1 MFTRSAIKPGEDRK
15 AGWLELFYDLAVV
28 AALGVSNDAFIE
40 HPSFETAYFSLLAL
54 AALFSVWLLTTLI
67 HNRFAIDGIIYRILL
82 LLQMSGILLTAIS
95 VGEGS
100 AIDWR
105 GGLISLGFVFLT
117 IGGMYGL
124 ARIQIGRPVQ
134 GLKVSIISTALG
146 ALICFAGVLLSKE
159 TLLYVFAL
167 ALIVTMAPILIS
179 FLRNVSH
186 DYPLHPDHLRERL
199 GLLFLIAIG
208 ESLIH
213 LVGVLT
219 EATAGSDYRFF
230 FLVVLFDLALATAY
244 FEGVFS
250 KRRTAHPRLWRG
262 TVFAHF
268 ILILGVTAIADE
280 MAIFASTD
288 PGSTEAANAGVFA
301 VAIGLLLIGL
311 TLLEVIT
318 NNRMVNLTWAQ
329 AALAA
334 AVMAFGLYQIRNGDT
349 QSRIGILLL
358 SIAFITWLVMRV
370 AISRRALE
378 LADRGN

>member
-1 MFTRSAIKPGEDRK
+1 MFTRSAIRPGEDRK
-15 AGWLELFYDLAVV
+15 AGWLELFYDLSVV
-28 AALGVSNDAFIE
+28 AALGASNDAFIQN
-40 HPSFETAYFSLLAL
+40 PSAETASFALLAL
-54 AALFSVWLLTTLI
+54 GALFSVWLLTTLI

-95 VGEGS
+95 AGEGDS
-100 AIDWR
+100 IGWQ

-117 IGGMYGL
+117 IGGMYAL

-146 ALICFAGVLLSKE
+146 ALICFAGVFLSKE
-159 TLLYVFAL
+159 TLLYIFAL

-179 FLRNVSH
+179 FLRNASQ

-219 EATAGSDYRFF
+219 ETTAGSDYRFF
-230 FLVVLFDLALATAY
+230 FLVILFDLALATAY

-268 ILILGVTAIADE
+268 ILILGVTAAADE

-288 PGSTEAANAGVFA
+288 PGTTEAANAGVFA

-318 NNRMVNLTWAQ
+318 NNRIVNLTWVQ

-349 QSRIGILLL
+349 QSRMGILLL
-358 SIAFITWLVMRV
+358 SIAFIIWSVMRV
-370 AISRRALE
+370 AISRRSLE
-378 LADRGN
+378 LADRSN

>member
-28 AALGVSNDAFIE
+28 AALGASNEAFTQQ
-40 HPSFETAYFSLLAL
+40 PTAESTYFSLLAL
-54 AALFSVWLLTTLI
+54 GALFSVWLLTTLI

-82 LLQMSGILLTAIS
+82 LLQMSGLLLTAIS
-95 VGEGS
+95 AGEGDS
-100 AIDWR
+100 IGWQ
-105 GGLISLGFVFLT
+105 GGLISLGFVYLT
-117 IGGMYGL
+117 IGGMYAL

-146 ALICFAGVLLSKE
+146 ALICFMGVFLSQDSR
-159 TLLYVFAL
+159 LYVFAL
-167 ALIVTMAPILIS
+167 ALLVTMTPTLIS
-179 FLRNVSH
+179 FLRNVSQ

-219 EATAGSDYRFF
+219 NTTAGSDYRFF
-230 FLVVLFDLALATAY
+230 FLVVIFDLALATAY

-268 ILILGVTAIADE
+268 ILLLGVTAAADE
-280 MAIFASTD
+280 MAIFVSSD
-288 PGSTEAANAGVFA
+288 PGTTMAANAGVFA

-318 NNRMVNLTWAQ
+318 NNRAVNLTWAQ

-334 AVMAFGLYQIRNGDT
+334 AVIVGGLYQIRNGNT
-349 QSRIGILLL
+349 QLRISILLI

-378 LADRGN
+378 VADRIN

>member
-28 AALGVSNDAFIE
+28 AALGASNDAFIQN
-40 HPSFETAYFSLLAL
+40 PSAETAYFALLAL
-54 AALFSVWLLTTLI
+54 GALFSLWLLTTLI

-95 VGEGS
+95 AGEGES
-100 AIDWR
+100 IGWQ

-117 IGGMYGL
+117 IGGMYTL

>member
-117 IGGMYGL
+117 IGGMYTL

-146 ALICFAGVLLSKE
+146 AFICFAGVLLSKE
-159 TLLYVFAL
+159 ALLYVFAL
-167 ALIVTMAPILIS
+167 ALLVTMAPILFS
-179 FLRNVSH
+179 FLRNVSQ
-186 DYPLHPDHLRERL
+186 DFPLHPDHLRERL

-213 LVGVLT
+213 IVGVLT
-219 EATAGSDYRFF
+219 NTTAGSDYRFF
-230 FLVVLFDLALATAY
+230 FLIVIFDLALATAY

-250 KRRTAHPRLWRG
+250 KRKPAHPRLLIG
-262 TVFAHF
+262 IIFAHF
-268 ILILGVTAIADE
+268 ILILGVTAAADE
-280 MAIFASTD
+280 MAIFASSD
-288 PGSTEAANAGVFA
+288 PGTTEAANAGVFA

-311 TLLEVIT
+311 TLLEVLI
-318 NNRMVNLTWAQ
+318 NNRLVNLTWAQ

-334 AVMAFGLYQIRNGDT
+334 AAMLDGLYQIRNGNT
-349 QSRIGILLL
+349 QSRIGILLI

-370 AISRRALE
+370 AISRRELE
-378 LADRGN
+378 VTAPSN

>member
-28 AALGVSNDAFIE
+28 AALGASNDAFIQN
-40 HPSFETAYFSLLAL
+40 PSAETAYFALLAL
-54 AALFSVWLLTTLI
+54 GALFSLWLLTTLI

-95 VGEGS
+95 AGEGES
-100 AIDWR
+100 IGWQ

-117 IGGMYGL
+117 IGGMYAL

-179 FLRNVSH
+179 FLRNVSQ

-244 FEGVFS
+244 FEGVLS

-318 NNRMVNLTWAQ
+318 NYRMVNLTWAQ